1 MTWKLRLI
9 EKYSGKARTIK
20 TEAATRAEAK
30 AYYEAN
36 FSRFNDLDKIEM
48 DATKP
53 EILEAILADMEAKQ
67 GPHED
72 KRARYGGYLR
82 SLNKAKLEG
91 ILEAR
96 LGLNH

>member
-20 TEAATRAEAK
+20 AEAATAAEAK

-36 FSRFNDLDKIEM
+36 FSRFNTLDKIEADM
-48 DATKP
+48 TKA
-53 EILEAILADMEAKQ
+53 ELIETILADMEAKQ
-67 GPHED
+67 SPRENSR
-72 KRARYGGYLR
+72 KRFGGFLR
-82 SLNKAKLEG
+82 SQTKAELEK

-96 LGLNH
+96 MS

>member
-9 EKYSGKARTIK
+9 NYYNFTAITIEV
-20 TEAATRAEAK
+20 EAATRAEAR
-30 AYYEAN
+30 AIYEADW
-36 FSRFNDLDKIEM
+36 SRFNYLDKIQLAM
-48 DATKP
+48 TKP
-53 EILEAILADMEAKQ
+53 QIIEAILTDMEAKQ

-82 SLNKAKLEG
+82 TLNKAKLEG

-96 LGLNH
+96 LGLDH